1 MALYGIHFPAPATAP
16 TAPTAPIAPT
26 APTPSLP
33 ATLILAQEHRSR
45 QPRAQDLRGFPI
57 ALGQRCFR
65 AQAVELLPLRD
76 ASQKVKRSWGSGA
89 GVVAAP
95 HAICLSPGTR
105 ASELG

>member
-16 TAPTAPIAPT
+16 TAPTT
-26 APTPSLP
+26 PTPSLP

-65 AQAVELLPLRD
+65 AQAVELLPLR

-95 HAICLSPGTR
+95 HAICLSPGWNK
-105 ASELG
+105 GV